1 MSHPIAPLL
10 LALCCGPVGPVD
22 DERTPPPRP
31 IDVVSALESAV
42 TDAID
47 SARPSVVTIDR
58 IKSDDGRTLAV
69 RGREDARPPG
79 NPNGAIII
87 DGGFGFQVG
96 GPESPDYPSF
106 DFGSGVVVGD
116 GGRILTAYHVVIG
129 AARLLIRAPGLEPI
143 EAEILAADPR
153 SDLAVVA
160 PVAPLAEIPGAPG
173 LKPIAIGDAS
183 GLRPGSFLVALGNAH
198 NASRDGQ
205 ASASFGIL
213 ANTAR
218 RLVAPPPEDFGAAS
232 PRQLQHYSTLFQLD
246 SKLNLGM
253 SGGAV
258 VNLRGELVAITT
270 ASANAVG
277 YDPRAGYAIPMD
289 TLGLRVL
296 RSLIEGEEVEY
307 GFLGIRLQ
315 NPSNLVDEVQPGT
328 PAGEGGLVRGDEIV
342 EVSGLPITDFDSLIR
357 AVNASPVGEPIGL
370 LIRRDGR
377 SLEKEVTLS
386 KFPVEGEVIASNR
399 PAPWRGARV
408 DYSSVV
414 GPGLDALEA
423 MARGGVGVLEVV
435 PGSRAEGAGLRAGT
449 IISSVDGTPV
459 RTPGE
464 FREAAGGRSG
474 RPVRLGT
481 DRGTITV
488 PPDTPAEG
496 GDAIDGDGGDGD
508 DIDEAG

>member
-1 MSHPIAPLL
+1 MMTHPIAPLL
-10 LALCCGPVGPVD
+10 LALCCGPIGPVD
-22 DERTPPPRP
+22 DGGTTSPLPL
-31 IDVVSALESAV
+31 DVVSALESAV
-42 TDAID
+42 ADAIEA
-47 SARPSVVTIDR
+47 ARPSVVTIDR

-69 RGREDARPPG
+69 RGREPARTPG
-79 NPNGAIII
+79 NMNGAIII
-87 DGGFGFQVG
+87 DGGFGFPVG
-96 GPESPDYPSF
+96 GPESADYPSF

-143 EAEILAADPR
+143 EAEIIAADPR

-160 PVAPLAEIPGAPG
+160 PVEPLAEIPDAPG
-173 LKPIAIGDAS
+173 LKPIPLGDAS
-183 GLRPGSFLVALGNAH
+183 GLRPGSFLVALGNSH

-218 RLVAPPPEDFGAAS
+218 RLIAPPPEDFGQAS

-258 VNLRGELVAITT
+258 VNLKGELVAITT

-277 YDPRAGYAIPMD
+277 YDPRAGYAIPLD
-289 TLGLRVL
+289 TLGLRVAGA
-296 RSLIEGEEVEY
+296 LIDGKEVEY

-328 PAGEGGLVRGDEIV
+328 PAGEGGLVRGDQIV

-357 AVNASPVGEPIGL
+357 AVNASPVGEPIDL
-370 LIRRDGR
+370 QIRRDGQL
-377 SLEKEVTLS
+377 LEKQVTLS

-399 PAPWRGARV
+399 PEPWRGARV

-414 GPGLDALEA
+414 GPGLDLLEA
-423 MARGGVGVLEVV
+423 MARGGVGVVEVV
-435 PGSRAEGAGLRAGT
+435 SGSKAEEAGVRAGT
-449 IISSVDGTPV
+449 IISSVDGKPV
-459 RTPGE
+459 RTPRE
-464 FREAAGGRSG
+464 FREAVGERSG
-474 RPVRLGT
+474 QPVRLGT

-488 PPDTPAEG
+488 PPERPAQDE
-496 GDAIDGDGGDGD
+496 DGD
-508 DIDEAG
+508 DGEG